1 MQLYYKLYI
10 YYSHV
15 VFMHA
20 AGVLISGP
28 VDCLYVYIQ
37 PGVFGEHGQ
46 CPAVYIFTY
55 IIGNSF

>member
-1 MQLYYKLYI
+1 
-10 YYSHV
+10 
-15 VFMHA
+15 MHT

-46 CPAVYIFTY
+46 VSCSVPIYMHY
-55 IIGNSF
+55 S